1 MTNGLLAGKTGFVT
15 GAASGIGRGI
25 AKVLAAEGAHVVLS
39 DLTSSAAEAAQAVAE
54 IEAAGGTARFM
65 AADVTSAADI
75 DALIAQT
82 RAIDGRIDFAV
93 NNAGIGLKSM
103 LADSSDDLWDK
114 VNDVNL
120 KSCFRIM
127 RGALT
132 VMREQGGGSIVNVSS
147 IAGAVG
153 LREAGVYA
161 ATKHAILGLTRTA
174 AGENGDVNVRVNAIL
189 PNAIRSKLLDGTSP
203 EFLEGLLAPQ
213 AIKRMGEP
221 EECGHLTAFLLS
233 DRAAFIT
240 GACIPIDGG
249 YLAN

>member
-25 AKVLAAEGAHVVLS
+25 AKVLAAEGANVVLS
-39 DLTSSAAEAAQAVAE
+39 DLASSAEEGAQAVAE
-54 IEAAGGTARFM
+54 IEAAGGVACFM

-82 RAIDGRIDFAV
+82 REINGRIDFAV

-114 VNDVNL
+114 MNDVNL
-120 KSCFRIM
+120 KSCFRVM

-132 VMREQGGGSIVNVSS
+132 VMRGQGGGCIVNVSS

-203 EFLEGLLAPQ
+203 EFLEALLAPQ
-213 AIKRMGEP
+213 AIKRLGEP
-221 EECGHLTAFLLS
+221 EECGHLAAFLLS

>member
-1 MTNGLLAGKTGFVT
+1 MTNGLLPGKTGFVT

-25 AKVLAAEGAHVVLS
+25 AKVLAAEGADVVLS
-39 DLTSSAAEAAQAVAE
+39 DLASSAEEGAQAVAE

-82 RAIDGRIDFAV
+82 RAINGRIDFAV

-120 KSCFRIM
+120 KSCFRVM

-174 AGENGDVNVRVNAIL
+174 AGENGEVNVRVNAIL

-203 EFLEGLLAPQ
+203 EFLEALLAPQ
-213 AIKRMGEP
+213 AIKRLGEP
-221 EECGHLTAFLLS
+221 EECGHLAAFLLS

>member
-25 AKVLAAEGAHVVLS
+25 AKVLAAEGANVVLS
-39 DLTSSAAEAAQAVAE
+39 DLASSVEEGAQVVAE

-203 EFLEGLLAPQ
+203 EFLEALLAPQ
-213 AIKRMGEP
+213 AIKRLGEP
-221 EECGHLTAFLLS
+221 EECGHLAAFLLS